1 MAGPDIRRMEG
12 GRRVQGFFPEP
23 PPLVSV
29 ITAVYNGGETL
40 ERAIESVVSQ
50 TCPRIEFIVIDGGST
65 DCSVDLL
72 RKYEDSIDYW
82 ISEPDNGIYDAL
94 NKGIAVATGEWL
106 YFLGADDVLV
116 DVDVFKSVFSRRY
129 DTKFLYGDVVYG
141 DTGGIYGGE
150 FTKRML
156 TKKNICQQGIFY
168 HGELFKILGNFDP
181 KYPLLADWAFN
192 MQAFAL
198 GGTKPTHINVVIARY
213 SLAGA
218 SNRVMD
224 SAFAEDRLGL
234 IKRYLGFPYYQW
246 ALFSRLL
253 DQCRANYKKHVLGT
267 LLKNHSR
274 QEKQ

>member
-12 GRRVQGFFPEP
+12 GRRVQGLFPEL

-29 ITAVYNGGETL
+29 ITAVYNGGATL

-106 YFLGADDVLV
+106 YFLGADDVLA
-116 DVDVFKSVFSRRY
+116 DVDVFKSVFSRQY

-141 DTGGIYGGE
+141 DTGRIYGGE
-150 FTKRML
+150 FTKCML

-168 HGELFKILGNFDP
+168 HVELFKILGNFDP

-198 GGTKPTHINVVIARY
+198 GGTKPTHINVVIAEY
-213 SLAGA
+213 SLAGV
-218 SNRVMD
+218 SNRVID

-234 IKRYLGFPYYQW
+234 IKRCLGFPYYQL
-246 ALFSRLL
+246 ALLSRLL
-253 DQCRANYKKHVLGT
+253 DQCSANYKKHVLGA

-274 QEKQ
+274 REKQ